1 MTTLASSPATA
12 TASAGSPAEPPA
24 ARFRDLIASEWIK
37 TRSLRSTPWVLAFI
51 TLFVIGSAAVATL
64 SDKAAGSEP
73 GSFLAYDSF
82 SSPGYMTLILVAGTM
97 GALGVVS
104 EYGSGLIRTTFA
116 AVPDRGAVVLAKAVV
131 TAALWTAVGTVASLG
146 SFLVSQAVLNG
157 HDAAASITHPDVF
170 RPLVASALLAPVCAL
185 TGLGLGI
192 LLRHAAGTMLAAV
205 FALLMLPTMF
215 SESNRWS
222 ADIRHAMVSAAWT
235 RLVQTWEPDPGS
247 LGYSA
252 TLPGCWIVFA
262 LWPLIA
268 VALAVVVV
276 RRRDV

>member
-1 MTTLASSPATA
+1 MTTLASAPATTLA
-12 TASAGSPAEPPA
+12 ASLAEPP

-73 GSFLAYDSF
+73 TSFLAYDAF
-82 SSPGYMTLILVAGTM
+82 SSPGCMTLILVAGSM
-97 GALGVVS
+97 GALTAVS
-104 EYGSGLIRTTFA
+104 EYSSGLIRTTLA
-116 AVPDRGAVVLAKAVV
+116 AVPARGAVVLAKAVV
-131 TAALWTAVGTVASLG
+131 TAVLWTAVGTAAAIG
-146 SFLVSQAVLNG
+146 SFLVSQAILNG
-157 HDAAASITHPDVF
+157 HGAAVPITHPDVL

-185 TGLGLGI
+185 TGLGLAV
-192 LLRHAAGTMLAAV
+192 LLRHAAATMLTSA
-205 FALLMLPTMF
+205 FTLLMLPTMF

-222 ADIRHAMVSAAWT
+222 ADIKHTMISAAWT

-247 LGYSA
+247 LGYTA
-252 TLPGCWIVFA
+252 TLPGCWIVYA
-262 LWPLIA
+262 LWPLAA

-276 RRRDV
+276 RHRDV